1 MMSPY
6 LPNYQHDIVVSY
18 VSEDNAPDTAWVTA
32 LITRLKNKLSLKLAT
47 YSVYCSESDNAEMT
61 EKLHHSATLLLI
73 LSKAYLAS
81 PRYTDLKTFLAH
93 IGKSAGRIFVVERE
107 IMIDRPPEI
116 QGLPIYQ
123 FWTMESAGQVH
134 RLMPSPTNQ
143 VYHQKIDDIV
153 VQLVDKLKSLQAAT
167 PSEGGIHIG
176 DVGESVHLQAGGDI
190 VAGNKIIQ
198 QTIIQADGPRA
209 TVFLAEVTDDL
220 QEQRNSI
227 KRYLE
232 QQRIQVLPESLYF
245 FSGANAAEQ
254 VQQAIEA
261 DLHKSTLFIQVLSAA
276 TPQRPPGMSTPQL
289 QQGCAQMITDLPIL
303 QWRSAQLDL
312 TQVANPV
319 LKAFLDATTV
329 STSSLEEFK
338 LDIMRKLES
347 IEAQKQREARRASE
361 NQAPSTAATTNI
373 NDSLIFINTTMD
385 DQALGEEIGEWLE
398 EQGLGFCLPILE
410 EDVSPAD
417 KRQDLEEN
425 LLDCDGVIMPYEPK
439 SLKWIREQLRYCRR
453 LQGKREHPLKTIG
466 VFNKT
471 DQKPSLGMK
480 LPNLHILDCSS
491 LTDDTCLAHFIKTL
505 S

>member
-1 MMSPY
+1 
-6 LPNYQHDIVVSY
+6 
-18 VSEDNAPDTAWVTA
+18 
-32 LITRLKNKLSLKLAT
+32 
-47 YSVYCSESDNAEMT
+47 MT
-61 EKLHHSATLLLI
+61 EKLHNSATLLLI

-93 IGKSAGRIFVVERE
+93 VGKSAGRVFVVERE
-107 IMIDRPPEI
+107 IIIDRPPEI

-123 FWTMESAGQVH
+123 FWTMDSAEQVH
-134 RLMPSPTNQ
+134 RLMPSPTDQ

-153 VQLVDKLKSLQAAT
+153 IQLVDKLKSLQPAT
-167 PSEGGIHIG
+167 EGGIHIG

-220 QEQRNSI
+220 QEQRNNI

-232 QQRIQVLPESLYF
+232 QQDIQVLPESLYF
-245 FSGANAAEQ
+245 YSGANAAEQ
-254 VQQAIEA
+254 LEQAIQA
-261 DLHKSTLFIQVLSAA
+261 DLHKSTVFIQVLSAA

-289 QQGCAQMITDLPIL
+289 QHGGTKMIADLPVL

-312 TQVANPV
+312 TQVADPA
-319 LKAFLDATTV
+319 LKTFLDATTV

-347 IEAQKQREARRASE
+347 IEARKQREAEKRRAAE
-361 NQAPSTAATTNI
+361 NHPSNM
-373 NDSLIFINTTMD
+373 SFIFINTTMD
-385 DQALGEEIGEWLE
+385 DQALGEEIGEWLLKE
-398 EQGLGFCLPILE
+398 HGLGSGLPIFRK
-410 EDVSPAD
+410 DVSPAE
-417 KRQDLEEN
+417 KRQDFEEN
-425 LLDCDGVIMPYEPK
+425 LLDCDGLIMPYEAK

-471 DQKPSLGMK
+471 EQKTALGMK
-480 LPNLHILDCSS
+480 LPNLHILECSR
-491 LTDDTCLAHFIKTL
+491 LTDDTCLSHFIKTL